1 MHSYRRLE
9 AWKQAMRRSDSL
21 FARLMRPI
29 MGSPVRS
36 AEGVCELHLDRLPK
50 QSVWLWRPEKPI
62 T

>member
-9 AWKQAMRRSDSL
+9 AWKQAHAAL
-21 FARLMRPI
+21 RLI
-29 MGSPVRS
+29 
-36 AEGVCELHLDRLPK
+36 CELHLDRLPK